1 MVATGPRLPKPI
13 GGDSGGD
20 EPLRI
25 SLGEGMMGAFERLL
39 RGPLHAAAV
48 EMTDARFGKPGFG
61 RAAARQPAGEERAHV
76 GSSLARYLRGAISAP
91 TDFQQPFTAP

>member
-39 RGPLHAAAV
+39 GDPLHATTV
-48 EMTDARFGKPGFG
+48 EMSDARFGTPAFG
-61 RAAARQPAGEERAHV
+61 RAAV
-76 GSSLARYLRGAISAP
+76 GRPSGLRRTRVGASLATDILWSQISASRLLAP
-91 TDFQQPFTAP
+91 TGGT